1 MNIAIIGLGLMG
13 SSYAMALSKA
23 GHTVYGIDRDP
34 EAVRLAL
41 AKKWIQFGSTDLK
54 KALEQ
59 ASCIILCMY
68 PNDVKSFLKTYN
80 DHFQTGQI
88 ITDICGVKFLEETM
102 DFQIKKAV
110 YCPHHPMAGKE
121 KSGGLYADDAIFQGA
136 NFLITPF
143 SNTPSFA
150 IDTLKR
156 LAEEMGFGSITILSC
171 SEHNRLIAY
180 TSQLTH
186 ALAVALINSD
196 PFINTKAFIGDS
208 YRDLTRIAMINE
220 TLWSELFLEN
230 RTFLTEHIDRFSA
243 ELQKIK
249 TALINQDEEQLK
261 TLFRQS
267 TEKRKEMEQ

>member
-1 MNIAIIGLGLMG
+1 MPWLYPKRAIRFMGLIGIPRPFVWLWRKMDSIRFNGF
-13 SSYAMALSKA
+13 
-23 GHTVYGIDRDP
+23 
-34 EAVRLAL
+34 
-41 AKKWIQFGSTDLK
+41 KKT
-54 KALEQ
+54 LEQ

-80 DHFQTGQI
+80 DYFQTGQI
-88 ITDICGVKFLEETM
+88 ITDICGVKSLEETM

-156 LAEEMGFGSITILSC
+156 LAEEMGFGSITVLSC

-220 TLWSELFLEN
+220 TLWSELFWKTERFYPNILTGFRRNYKNQN
-230 RTFLTEHIDRFSA
+230 RFNQSRRRTVKSPFSP
-243 ELQKIK
+243 
-249 TALINQDEEQLK
+249 ING
-261 TLFRQS
+261 
-267 TEKRKEMEQ
+267 KRKEMEQ